1 MSSEEVWF
9 YEKSGERNG
18 PIDSTKLVQLFES
31 GDITSETLVWKEGM
45 SDWTPFNRCEL
56 ATEEEIL
63 SPPPVPKR
71 EVVASTDSGGSEPQ
85 GVLQPVAAAEIP
97 RREAILNEDY
107 QIGIRSSLGK
117 AWDLMKSDFWPYVGL
132 FALTLILLSV
142 ASQLMIPIFFLMY
155 PIMVGFNWYALRR
168 IRGEVASIDDLFF
181 GFKRG
186 FGGLAVL
193 NLLIMLPFLFVIML
207 IYVVAIGL
215 IIFAAESG
223 GGGEEIA
230 AVILVALIVVGGIF
244 VTLAGSLVT
253 MIGYFASLLVVD
265 CDWPWKRALS
275 EAWRFCK
282 NNLWKIILFYIVMSL
297 LSVLGMLALYVGIF
311 VTGAWG
317 AIAVSQ
323 IYEDAFGDV
332 KRDPVS

>member
-1 MSSEEVWF
+1 MSGEEVWF

-18 PIDSTKLVQLFES
+18 PVDETELIQLFDA
-31 GDITSETLVWKEGM
+31 GDITNETLVWKEGM
-45 SDWTPFNRCEL
+45 SDWAPFRRCEL
-56 ATEEEIL
+56 ASGEEIL

-71 EVVASTDSGGSEPQ
+71 ELVASADSDAPERQ
-85 GVLQPVAAAEIP
+85 GVLQPVTAAEIP
-97 RREAILNEDY
+97 RREAVLKEDY

-117 AWDLMKSDFWPYVGL
+117 AWDLMKADFWPYVGF
-132 FALTLILLSV
+132 FALTVILLSV
-142 ASQLMIPIFFLMY
+142 ASQLMVTIFFLMY

-186 FGGLAVL
+186 FGALAVL
-193 NLLIMLPFLFVIML
+193 NLVIMLPFMFVIML
-207 IYVVAIGL
+207 IYVLAIGV
-215 IIFAAESG
+215 IIYAAESG
-223 GGGEEIA
+223 GGEEA
-230 AVILVALIVVGGIF
+230 AVIALVVLIVVGGIF

-253 MIGYFASLLVVD
+253 MLGYYASLLVVD
-265 CDWPWKRALS
+265 CDWPWKRAFS

-282 NNLWKIILFYIVMSL
+282 KNLWKLILFYIVMTL
-297 LSVLGMLALYVGIF
+297 LSLVGMLALYVGIF

-323 IYEDAFGDV
+323 IYEDAFGDA
-332 KRDPVS
+332 KRESIS